1 MDMLNPLLRAYE
13 ETARPLG
20 ELHALN
26 PLKLLCEVAKRNC
39 GDAQAH
45 VKQQGEALSFQFN

>member
-26 PLKLLCEVAKRNC
+26 PLKLLCEVAERIAETSKRM
-39 GDAQAH
+39 
-45 VKQQGEALSFQFN
+45 LSSKARHRASKFN